1 MKSAIFSSAIAIFA
15 TLATALPTAASA
27 ENSAENLIT
36 RDQVKQVISSSA
48 VVNINED
55 TPDTPLGVTNKA
67 IVSRVDNK
75 HNSQAL
81 VKFDF
86 PEGIT
91 GSKCRLAFAYPAQF
105 SGTGEIQVFTIGDA
119 NIAGATFNQRP
130 FRDQF
135 KGSFRVSGWGE
146 ATVIDGSGLTF
157 DCPAMGA
164 KAYEVAS
171 IGDNNEVVWYAPGS
185 GLRIDVL

>member
-15 TLATALPTAASA
+15 TLATALPTAAPAGSPA
-27 ENSAENLIT
+27 PP
-36 RDQVKQVISSSA
+36 QVQVLQVINSSA

-55 TPDTPLGVTNKA
+55 TPNAALGISVTG
-67 IVSRVDNK
+67 IVSRTNNG

-86 PEGIT
+86 PAGLS
-91 GSKCRLAFAYPAQF
+91 GYKCRLAFGSPAHF
-105 SGTGEIQVFTIGDA
+105 GGSGEIQMYTIGDA
-119 NIAGATFNQRP
+119 NIASATFSQRP

-135 KGSFRVSGWGE
+135 KGSFRVTGWGE
-146 ATVIDGSGLTF
+146 AEVVDGSGLTF
-157 DCPAMGA
+157 DCPTQGA
-164 KAYEVAS
+164 KTYEVVS
-171 IGDNNEVVWYAPGS
+171 VGDNNEVVWYAAWG

>member
-1 MKSAIFSSAIAIFA
+1 MKTAIFSSAIAIFA

-27 ENSAENLIT
+27 ENSVENLIT
-36 RDQVKQVISSSA
+36 RDQVKQVISSTA

-119 NIAGATFNQRP
+119 NITGATFNQRP

-157 DCPAMGA
+157 DCPAVGA
-164 KAYEVAS
+164 KAYEVVS
-171 IGDNNEVVWYAPGS
+171 IGDSNEVVWYAPGS